1 MLESLTEFF
10 ATQQE
15 ALWLTTVAIDLGS
28 ALLMYRLF
36 GKMGLYASVALS
48 ILLANLQGPKLIVIM
63 GMQTSMGVIIY
74 SGIYFAT
81 DMLSEMYGKRE
92 ANRAVMIGF
101 AISCIILV
109 MISISLMFQPS
120 TDPETGGFSRDV
132 HEAFSTLFTFTPR
145 FVLGSLTAY
154 YVSQHLDVFIFHAI
168 RERTGVRHLWLRNNG
183 STMISQGLDTL
194 IYSLVVWWGIV
205 ELPTAIELRL
215 SKYLIKLV
223 IAALDTPF
231 IYWGRSW
238 NTSARDWNSKK
249 EDSHES
255 ASESS

>member
-1 MLESLTEFF
+1 MFAILTDYF
-10 ATQQE
+10 ASRQE
-15 ALWLTTVAIDLGS
+15 LLWLMTVAIDLGS

-36 GKMGLYASVALS
+36 GKMGLYASVVLS
-48 ILLANLQGPKLIVIM
+48 ILLANLQGPKLIIIM

-81 DMLSEMYGKRE
+81 DMLSEKYGKRE

-101 AISCIILV
+101 LVSCIIVV

-120 TDPETGGFSRDV
+120 TNPETAGFSRAV
-132 HEAFSTLFTFTPR
+132 HEAFVTLFDYTPR
-145 FVLGSLTAY
+145 FVFGSLAAY
-154 YVSQHLDVFIFHAI
+154 YISQHLDVFLFHAI
-168 RERTGVRHLWLRNNG
+168 RDRTGARHLWLRNNG
-183 STMISQGLDTL
+183 STMVSQGVDTL

-205 ELPTAIELRL
+205 ELPTAIELGV

-231 IYWGRSW
+231 IYWGRRW
-238 NTSARDWNSKK
+238 DTRARDWQAEQEPVGS
-249 EDSHES
+249 S
-255 ASESS
+255 ANT

>member
-1 MLESLTEFF
+1 MLALLTDYF
-10 ATQQE
+10 ASRQE
-15 ALWLTTVAIDLGS
+15 LLWLVTVAIDLGS

-36 GKMGLYASVALS
+36 GKMGLYASVVLS

-81 DMLSEMYGKRE
+81 DMLSEKYGKRE

-101 AISCIILV
+101 LVSCIILV
-109 MISISLMFQPS
+109 MITISLMFQPS
-120 TDPETGGFSRDV
+120 TNPETAGFSRAV
-132 HEAFSTLFTFTPR
+132 HEAFATLFNYTPR
-145 FVLGSLTAY
+145 FVFGSLAAY
-154 YVSQHLDVFIFHAI
+154 YISQHLDVFLFHAI
-168 RERTGVRHLWLRNNG
+168 RDRTGVRHLWLRNNG
-183 STMISQGLDTL
+183 STMVSQGVDTV

-205 ELPTAIELRL
+205 ELPTAIELGV

-231 IYWGRSW
+231 IYWGRRW
-238 NTSARDWNSKK
+238 DTRARDWQAEQVPVSSPANS
-249 EDSHES
+249 
-255 ASESS
+255 